1 MGTELPPH
9 QRAKEP
15 KNIFPQLSI
24 RKEGVRKRGGG
35 GGGGWCGLLNVPTCK
50 FLVASVVQ
58 ARRAVFATS

>member
-35 GGGGWCGLLNVPTCK
+35 GVGGGVD
-50 FLVASVVQ
+50 F
-58 ARRAVFATS
+58 